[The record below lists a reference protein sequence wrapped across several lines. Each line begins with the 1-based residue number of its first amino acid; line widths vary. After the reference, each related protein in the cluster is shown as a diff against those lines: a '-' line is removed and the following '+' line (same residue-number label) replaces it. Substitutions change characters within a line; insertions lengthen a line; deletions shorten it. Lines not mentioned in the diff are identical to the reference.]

1 MKEFL
6 VRFFV
11 TFAVAF
17 TVNAAVI
24 YVWNFIHKGDG
35 IFKWEQAFV
44 TALIIGII
52 LPLTTETGRS
62 R

>member
-17 TVNAAVI
+17 TINAAVI
-24 YVWNFIHKGDG
+24 YIWNFIQKGEG

-44 TALIIGII
+44 IAIIIGII
-52 LPLTTETGRS
+52 LPLTKEMGRN
-62 R
+62 